1 LQTCIAEGLPL
12 LQRNMKVLAT
22 AASCLALLSGSEA
35 FTGVRPIGASSL
47 VSTRNVASA
56 LSMSTFERPRNTHG
70 VPYEKL
76 GPAEKTKL
84 NSNYLRAPL
93 IEELATDNI
102 YINDDAYLILKFHGS
117 YQQDN
122 RDNRKRGQE
131 KEYSF
136 MLRLK
141 MPAGECTPELYRTLD
156 DLSRDYG
163 INNLRATTR
172 QTFQLHGV
180 MKGNLKH
187 VIKTLMDVGSSTVG
201 GCGDI
206 NRNVNCTPAPLNKK
220 NYADARKTAKV
231 MAELFKPS
239 GGAFSEIWLDGEKA
253 ATVEYWQKDI
263 ADVNIAALQAEDNGK
278 GIILDH
284 PEEPIYG
291 DLYLPKKYKM
301 GVTVAGDNSI
311 DVYTNDVGLI
321 VISDEAGET
330 KGYNIVVGGGMGRT
344 HNKEHTFARA
354 ATELGFVSK
363 EALPEA
369 TKAIMAALRDH
380 GNREI
385 RMNGR
390 LKYLVHT
397 LGDQAFR
404 TLVQSYMDHP
414 IQPWHPMPEWK
425 YSDWMGWHEQ
435 GDGKWFL
442 GFNIEQGRIKDEGD
456 LRLKTVLRKIVDK
469 YNQRLIMSPSHN
481 IILPDILPENKADIE
496 HMLRSHGVKMIEE
509 VDPLV
514 RLSMACPALPLC
526 TLAVTE
532 AERVMP
538 NFMDRIR
545 TVLDRVGL
553 EGQEI
558 MIRMTGCPNGCA
570 RPYMAE
576 MAFVGDGPDSY
587 QLWLG
592 GSPVLTRVGFPQ
604 MDKMKAGNLEGTLE
618 PLFKFYKLNRM
629 EGEAFGDFCQR
640 AGKEQI
646 DKMFAMNS

>member
-1 LQTCIAEGLPL
+1 
-12 LQRNMKVLAT
+12 MKVLAT
-22 AASCLALLSGSEA
+22 AASCLWLISNSVNG
-35 FTGVRPIGASSL
+35 FVQPINGFASL
-47 VSTRNVASA
+47 TRENANQIRMVSTPVD
-56 LSMSTFERPRNTHG
+56 
-70 VPYEKL
+70 KL
-76 GPAEKTKL
+76 GPAEITKL
-84 NSNYLRAPL
+84 NSQGLRFPL
-93 IEELATDNI
+93 VDELQTDNI
-102 YINDDAYLILKFHGS
+102 YINQDAYLVLKFHGS

-172 QTFQLHGV
+172 QTFQIHGV
-180 MKGNLKH
+180 MKGDLKH
-187 VIKTLMDVGSSTVG
+187 VIKTIMKVGSHTVG

-206 NRNVNCTPAPLNKK
+206 NRNVNCTPAPLTKK
-220 NYADARKTAKV
+220 SYQDARKYSKV

-239 GGAFSEIWLDGEKA
+239 GSAFSDIWFDGEKA
-253 ATVEYWQKDI
+253 ATVEYWRKDI
-263 ADVNIAALQAEDNGK
+263 EDEFDIDAMRAEDNKK

-311 DVYTNDVGLI
+311 DIYTNDVGLI
-321 VISDEAGET
+321 LISDEAGET
-330 KGYNIVVGGGMGRT
+330 KGFNVVVGGGMGRT

-354 ATELGFVSK
+354 ATDLGFIRK
-363 EALPEA
+363 ENIHEA
-369 TKAIMAALRDH
+369 TKAILAALRDH

-397 LGDQAFR
+397 LGEEKFR
-404 TLVQSYMDHP
+404 DLVQSYMDSEIEP
-414 IQPWHPMPEWK
+414 PHPMPEWK

-456 LRLKTVLRKIVDK
+456 LRLKTGLRKIVDK
-469 YNQRLIMSPSHN
+469 YNQRLIMSPTHN
-481 IILPDILPENKADIE
+481 IILPDIAPEDKADIE
-496 HMLRSHGVKMIEE
+496 SILKSHGVKMIEE

-538 NFMDRIR
+538 DFMERIR
-545 TVLDRVGL
+545 GVLNKVGL
-553 EGQEI
+553 EEQEI

-576 MAFVGDGPDSY
+576 LSFVGDGPNTY
-587 QLWLG
+587 QVWVG
-592 GSPVLTRVGFPQ
+592 GSPVLTRVGYPL
-604 MDKMKAGNLEGTLE
+604 MDKMKAANLEATME
-618 PLFKFYKLNRM
+618 PLLKFYKLNRM
-629 EGEAFGDFCQR
+629 EMESFGDFCHR
-640 AGKEQI
+640 AGKDAL
-646 DKMFAMNS
+646 DKLF